1 VSGLR
6 LRDAVR
12 AVVLDPDDRVLLVRF
27 QFPHAVMWAPPGG
40 GVDPGESDE
49 GALRR
54 ELLEE
59 LGLEGFALGPCVWV
73 REVIF
78 DPKFGEL
85 DGQVERVYL
94 VRTPAFEPQPHL
106 TREQL
111 EAEYVFGLAW
121 WSPGDLARSDERF
134 APADL
139 PRLVADLAAAGPPPE
154 PLVIGR

>member
-12 AVVLDPDDRVLLVRF
+12 AVVLDQDDRALLVRF
-27 QFPHAVMWAPPGG
+27 QFPHAVLWAPPGG

-49 GALRR
+49 QALRR
-54 ELLEE
+54 ELREE
-59 LGLEGFALGPCVWV
+59 LGLEGFELGPCLWV
-73 REVIF
+73 REVVF

-94 VRTPAFEPQPHL
+94 VRTPAFEPRPHL

-111 EAEYVFGLAW
+111 EAEYVYGLRW
-121 WSPGDLARSDERF
+121 WPPDELARSDERF
-134 APADL
+134 APSGLA
-139 PRLVADLAAAGPPPE
+139 RLVAELLAAGPPPE
-154 PLVIGR
+154 PLVVGR